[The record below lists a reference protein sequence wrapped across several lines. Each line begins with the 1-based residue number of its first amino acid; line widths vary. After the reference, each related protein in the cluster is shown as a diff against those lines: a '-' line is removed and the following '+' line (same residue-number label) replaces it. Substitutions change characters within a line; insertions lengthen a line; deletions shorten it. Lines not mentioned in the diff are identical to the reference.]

1 MGRGQLSEFDTLNIK
16 TFDSDVL
23 AAGLTLNKP
32 GIVFCAGCP
41 KDHTYLYDVT
51 FKVNLAVGKEKSKKP
66 VGKAYASYYKA
77 KLAGDIDE
85 VKKWVVKEH
94 VKDFD
99 SEMGKAMIKMS
110 MSMDP
115 KEVKIV
121 KTDISGD
128 SAKLIVKGKTNDQ
141 SFATGS
147 VEMVIENG
155 QWKVNIDKWDLTK

>member
-51 FKVNLAVGKEKSKKP
+51 FKVNLAVGKEKSK
-66 VGKAYASYYKA
+66 